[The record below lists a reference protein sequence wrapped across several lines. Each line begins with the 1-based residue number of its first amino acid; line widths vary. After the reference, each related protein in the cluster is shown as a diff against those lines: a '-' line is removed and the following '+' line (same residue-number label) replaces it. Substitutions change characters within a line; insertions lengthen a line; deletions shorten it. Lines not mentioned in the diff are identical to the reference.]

1 MGPPDS
7 RRDGIGPPAAALL
20 DACCVL
26 AFVAIGRAS
35 HHHGEWVAGLAST
48 AWPFLSGLAVGGLVA
63 RAWRRPAPI
72 IPGGV
77 GPWLGPAAVG
87 LIPRVAAGHAPPPP
101 LIGPPL

>member
-48 AWPFLSGLAVGGLVA
+48 ARPFLSGLAVGWLVA
-63 RAWRRPAPI
+63 RAWRRPAAVL
-72 IPGGV
+72 PGGGGAWPGTIAGGLFPRAAARP
-77 GPWLGPAAVG
+77 GPTPAF
-87 LIPRVAAGHAPPPP
+87 
-101 LIGPPL
+101 